1 MADKTIVAVIQG
13 RMGSSRL
20 PGKVLLPIGVKPML
34 RHVIERVSAADQ
46 ISKVIVATSN
56 DPADDPIEGFCLG
69 AGVECFRGSLHDVLD
84 RFYQA
89 CLPWNADLVVRVTA
103 DCPFLDPLIIDQT
116 ITEAIKGDYD
126 FVANRLPPP
135 YQRTFP
141 IGLDVEV
148 CKFSALQTAWRDA
161 RETYAREHVMPY
173 LYEKVELT
181 QKRLNLRT
189 GVSQT
194 GFRVAVLD
202 LPGDFGAL
210 RWTVDTPEDLKFAN
224 AVANSFDL
232 KQTNWQAL
240 SAFLE
245 NHPEISEINALVRHK
260 TLKEIDHRILK
271 PLVTLFTSPKPFTDP
286 HISLIQTNAIL
297 SWTQIPEVKII
308 LFGEE
313 PGLEEFAS
321 KHGLQHI
328 QQIARSESGAPM
340 MDDMFRQVREISDT
354 PFYCVI
360 NADIILFSDFVRR
373 LVDLANKP
381 ERFVIFG
388 QRFDLD
394 LVKEINFGTNWEAD
408 LKKEM
413 ESRATLHR
421 PAGSDY
427 FLFPAACYREIPAF
441 VIGRAG
447 WDNWMIF
454 HARNQGFPAVDATS
468 EINIVHQNH
477 DYAHLPGKR
486 PHYDH
491 PETHINI
498 DRAGGRIITRF
509 TIWDADWRW
518 VGNKLLRNKWRLKSL
533 WRWFESYPY
542 LRWNNIKLSNRLW
555 RLGKIL
561 GFYK

>member
-1 MADKTIVAVIQG
+1 MADRTVVAVIQG
-13 RMGSSRL
+13 RMGSARL
-20 PGKVLLPIGVKPML
+20 PGKVLLPIGDKPML
-34 RHVIERVSAADQ
+34 EHVIHRVGAAKQ
-46 ISKVIVATSN
+46 ISKVIVATST
-56 DPADDPIEGFCLG
+56 DPADDPIEKFCIG
-69 AGVECFRGSLHDVLD
+69 AGIEYFRGSLHDVLD

-89 CLPWNADLVVRVTA
+89 CLPWNPDLVVRVTA
-103 DCPFLDPLIIDQT
+103 DCPFIDPAIIDQA
-116 ITEAIKGDYD
+116 ITVAIEGDYD

-135 YQRTFP
+135 YQRTYP

-148 CKFSALQTAWRDA
+148 CKFSALQNAWQNA
-161 RETYAREHVMPY
+161 QETYFREHVMPY
-173 LYEKVELT
+173 LYEKVALDQE
-181 QKRLNLRT
+181 KSNLRT

-194 GFRVAVLD
+194 GFKVSILD
-202 LPGDFGAL
+202 HPGNYGGL

-224 AVANSFDL
+224 AVAENFDL
-232 KQTNWQAL
+232 KQMNWQAL
-240 SAFLE
+240 NAFLE
-245 NHPEISEINALVRHK
+245 DHPEISEINLSVRHK
-260 TLKEIDHRILK
+260 TLKEIDQRAIT
-271 PLVTLFTSPKPFTDP
+271 PMVTLFTSPKPFTDP

-308 LFGEE
+308 LFGDE
-313 PGLEEFAS
+313 PGLEEFSS

-328 QQIARSESGAPM
+328 QQIARSESGAPLL
-340 MDDMFRQVREISDT
+340 DDMFRQAREVSDT

-360 NADIILFSDFVRR
+360 NADIILFSDFARR
-373 LVDLANKP
+373 LIDLENKP

-388 QRFDLD
+388 QRYDLD
-394 LVKEINFGTNWEAD
+394 FT
-408 LKKEM
+408 KEM
-413 ESRATLHR
+413 DFSADWESDLRREMQQRARLHR

-427 FLFPAACYREIPAF
+427 FLFPAACYQEIPAF

-447 WDNWMIF
+447 WDNWMIY
-454 HARNQGFPAVDATS
+454 HARKEGFPAIDAS
-468 EINIVHQNH
+468 AEITIVHQNH

-498 DRAGGRIITRF
+498 DRAGGRIVTRF

-518 VGNKLLRNKWRLKSL
+518 VGNKLLRNKWRLKTL

-561 GFYK
+561 GFYN